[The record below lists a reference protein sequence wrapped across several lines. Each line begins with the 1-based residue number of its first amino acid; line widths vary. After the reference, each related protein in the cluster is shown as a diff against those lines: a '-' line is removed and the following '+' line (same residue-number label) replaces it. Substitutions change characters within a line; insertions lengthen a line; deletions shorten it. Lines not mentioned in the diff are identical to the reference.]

1 MVMDSDNPLA
11 EEPDEWVLEDWDHED
26 DNDEGQLDPPIWR
39 RPLIIGV
46 ALLTAVAM
54 ALVPLYN
61 LVGGGGRA
69 VADNGLE
76 VCGFDYC
83 VVQAEIRSTG
93 LDLAMSRFSNIY
105 LDDEG
110 ATRLADLLVGYLNI
124 QPVSVVVVDRLEGR
138 VGGLYDPP
146 TRTILI
152 ERPARAWTVL
162 HEVSHAVASGH
173 GDDFL
178 AAVLD
183 LTEWL
188 DSTLVG

>member
-1 MVMDSDNPLA
+1 MDSDNPPA
-11 EEPDEWVLEDWDHED
+11 EEPNEWVLQDWDHED
-26 DNDEGQLDPPIWR
+26 DNDEGQLDPPVWR

-83 VVQAEIRSTG
+83 VVQAEIRSIG

-105 LDDEG
+105 SMMRVQHGSPTSLLAISTFSRCQLLSSIVLRAEWEDCT
-110 ATRLADLLVGYLNI
+110 TR
-124 QPVSVVVVDRLEGR
+124 QHERFTSRDRQ
-138 VGGLYDPP
+138 
-146 TRTILI
+146 
-152 ERPARAWTVL
+152 
-162 HEVSHAVASGH
+162 GH
-173 GDDFL
+173 GPFSMRCRML
-178 AAVLD
+178 LPPVTVTTSWPPL
-183 LTEWL
+183 WI
-188 DSTLVG
+188 